1 MAVTQVIQIKSRKL
15 TRNSRNTSLLET
27 GRDLIRI
34 WDHKKIFKN
43 ILFEIVTGSNQSQK
57 RRVSQPAREDAG
69 RSLIK
74 ETCL

>member
-1 MAVTQVIQIKSRKL
+1 MAVTQVIQIKSKKL
-15 TRNSRNTSLLET
+15 TRNSRNTSRLET
-27 GRDLIRI
+27 GRDLIRS
-34 WDHKKIFKN
+34 WNHKLFFEK

-57 RRVSQPAREDAG
+57 RMVFQPAREDAG